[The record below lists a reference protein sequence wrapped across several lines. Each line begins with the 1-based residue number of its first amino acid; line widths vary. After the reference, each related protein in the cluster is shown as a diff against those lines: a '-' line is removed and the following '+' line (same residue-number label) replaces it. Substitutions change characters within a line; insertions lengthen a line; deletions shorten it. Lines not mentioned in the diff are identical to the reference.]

1 MNIRYSY
8 KKIDIAHIL
17 REENYEVM
25 LTTSCLLL
33 PLLDHTNSL
42 LTLAIYIIWLE
53 GGKTS
58 LLCLIA
64 IFILLC
70 LGYLKCI

>member
-42 LTLAIYIIWLE
+42 LTLAIYII
-53 GGKTS
+53 
-58 LLCLIA
+58 
-64 IFILLC
+64 
-70 LGYLKCI
+70 